1 MEAREQQTDGP
12 TLRVFVND
20 EVRVVPA
27 GLTVAEL
34 VSSLGL
40 QPAQVAVERNKVIV
54 RRADYAA
61 TQLGE
66 GDRLEIVTFFG
77 GG

>member
-1 MEAREQQTDGP
+1 MEARDQETDGP

-27 GLTVAEL
+27 GLTVGDL
-34 VSSLGL
+34 VASLGL
-40 QPAQVAVERNKVIV
+40 QQAQVAVERNKVIV

-61 TQLGE
+61 TRLGD

>member
-1 MEAREQQTDGP
+1 MEAREPQTAGP

-20 EVRVVPA
+20 EAREIPA
-27 GLTVAEL
+27 GLTVADL
-34 VSSLGL
+34 VASLGL
-40 QPAQVAVERNKVIV
+40 PPAQIAVERNKVIV

-61 TQLGE
+61 TRLGE

>member
-1 MEAREQQTDGP
+1 MDAPEKQPAGP

-20 EVRVVPA
+20 EGRLVPV
-27 GLTVAEL
+27 GLTVGDL

-54 RRADYAA
+54 RRADYA
-61 TQLGE
+61 TTRLGE

>member
-1 MEAREQQTDGP
+1 MEARDQPTDGP

-20 EVRVVPA
+20 EKRVVPA
-27 GLTVAEL
+27 GLTVGDL
-34 VSSLGL
+34 VSRLGL

-54 RRADYAA
+54 RRADYA
-61 TQLGE
+61 TTSLGE

>member
-1 MEAREQQTDGP
+1 MEARDQQTAGP

-27 GLTVAEL
+27 GLTVGDL
-34 VSSLGL
+34 VASLGL

-61 TQLGE
+61 TRLGE